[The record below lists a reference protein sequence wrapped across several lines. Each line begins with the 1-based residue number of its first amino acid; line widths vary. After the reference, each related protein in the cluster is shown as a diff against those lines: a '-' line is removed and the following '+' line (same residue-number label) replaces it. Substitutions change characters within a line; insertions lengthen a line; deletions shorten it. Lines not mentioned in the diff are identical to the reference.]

1 MQRRTQFLTVVT
13 KAILIL
19 SPVALAFRPA
29 SAQTAQV
36 RCIDLAKR
44 PSVTDT
50 EIRMLVSN
58 YLPLLN
64 EKDSGQRLAGV
75 TKYFTT
81 DAAFIDG
88 EGVFVGP
95 AEVNNKI
102 TRLQAKYQGWIF
114 KQYGEVEVSGALTR
128 VPWQFGPAS
137 DPTKILGEDVIVVR
151 EGKVAS
157 LTVFLISKH

>member
-1 MQRRTQFLTVVT
+1 
-13 KAILIL
+13 
-19 SPVALAFRPA
+19 VA
-29 SAQTAQV
+29 
-36 RCIDLAKR
+36 
-44 PSVTDT
+44 
-50 EIRMLVSN
+50 
-58 YLPLLN
+58 
-64 EKDSGQRLAGV
+64 
-75 TKYFTT
+75 KYFTT

-137 DPTKILGEDVIVVR
+137 DPPKILGEDVIVVR
-151 EGKVAS
+151 QGKVAS